1 MRAAFFLFISNFL
14 GLLLLEMN
22 QSPMVA
28 FSAAALLSALSIYML
43 TRPIE
48 KLAKQAR
55 QDFNNPLM
63 EYIYC
68 GKVNDLAEIELAMK
82 MRKQFANA
90 LLGRVG
96 VSVKDSCEE
105 TKANA
110 DSAADNSERVTENLS
125 AQKSKLILL
134 QPQ

>member
-1 MRAAFFLFISNFL
+1 WMRAAFFLFISNFL

-55 QDFNNPLM
+55 RDFNNPLM

-90 LLGRVG
+90 LLGRV
-96 VSVKDSCEE
+96 
-105 TKANA
+105 
-110 DSAADNSERVTENLS
+110 
-125 AQKSKLILL
+125 
-134 QPQ
+134 